1 MEKAPKTHAL
11 NDVLIIVGNLHR
23 FYLKKLYLRSH
34 QIIWNNIN

>member
-23 FYLKKLYLRSH
+23 FYLKKTIFALASNN
-34 QIIWNNIN
+34 WNNIN